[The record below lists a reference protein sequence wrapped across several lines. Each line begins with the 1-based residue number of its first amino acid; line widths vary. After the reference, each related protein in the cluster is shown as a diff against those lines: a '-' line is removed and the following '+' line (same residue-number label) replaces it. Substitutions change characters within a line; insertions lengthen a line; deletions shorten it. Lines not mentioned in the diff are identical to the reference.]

1 MPVGAHRV
9 RNSRGR
15 PGPAGRSTRP
25 MRVGAHRLQIPLALW
40 GLTVFAAVA
49 GCASWQWNRHQ
60 VNLPERHTVNLDQ
73 LVVHSDFELPSQ
85 HRLLTEINAERADV
99 SGQLNLPISDEKIDV
114 YVFREPEKFYEFI
127 RQQYP
132 NFPDRRAFFIETDT
146 RLSVFAYW
154 GDRAAEDLRHEVC
167 HGYLHSMVQNLP
179 LWLDEGLAKYFEVPR
194 GMHGLNSAML
204 AELNRRAK
212 DGSWRPDIRR
222 LEMLRSPAEMTETDY
237 AESWVW
243 VHWLLE
249 TDPLH
254 KSILQGYLTDLRRT
268 GTPMPLSLYLR
279 RLNGDPQQD
288 LLAYVGW
295 LSSKQR

>member
-1 MPVGAHRV
+1 MQVGAHRV
-9 RNSRGR
+9 RNPRRPVGEARRSPGR
-15 PGPAGRSTRP
+15 TREGAQ
-25 MRVGAHRLQIPLALW
+25 RVQIPLALW
-40 GLTVFAAVA
+40 ALTVLAAVT

-73 LVVHSDFELPSQ
+73 LVIHSDFELPSQ
-85 HRLLTEINAERADV
+85 HRLLQEINAERTDV

-127 RQQYP
+127 RKQYP

-222 LEMLRSPAEMTETDY
+222 LEMFRSPAEMTETDY
-237 AESWVW
+237 AESWAW

-268 GTPMPLSLYLR
+268 GTPTPLSLYLR

-295 LSSKQR
+295 LSSKQ